1 MSENAT
7 VESAPK
13 LTLTKSLAMLE
24 DAQRLTPGGVG
35 GIRRPYNFVVGE
47 YPVFIER
54 GHGGHIVDVDGNE
67 YIDMLCAYGPII
79 LGYVEEE
86 INAAARAQMEKGFC
100 FSLVQ
105 PLQNELEERL
115 AEVMPCGEQ
124 TILVKTGS
132 DATNAAVRAM
142 RAYSG
147 RDKIARCGY
156 HGWGDWCVEHHG
168 GVPRAVSD
176 LTVEFAYG
184 DIAELERVFAEN
196 PGEIAGVI
204 VTPVGHPTALPIIPP
219 PDGYLQALVD
229 LCHASDVPVCFDEIR
244 TGFRCAMGGAS
255 ERYGVTP
262 DLTTVGKAM
271 ANGYSIAALVGR
283 REIMGVYVK
292 DAFLS
297 STYFPNSLEMAA
309 SMKCLEI
316 LEREQVQDAI
326 WERGTRF
333 LEKLGAIVDASGV
346 PVTKSGI
353 PPMPFL
359 TFDKADERYRER
371 RTEFYTQCI
380 RRGLFVQPYHHWYIC
395 YRHTEEDL
403 QRALEVVEE
412 SLAYVAQVYPYQK

>member
-1 MSENAT
+1 
-7 VESAPK
+7 
-13 LTLTKSLAMLE
+13 
-24 DAQRLTPGGVG
+24 
-35 GIRRPYNFVVGE
+35 
-47 YPVFIER
+47 
-54 GHGGHIVDVDGNE
+54 VDGNE
-67 YIDMLCAYGPII
+67 YIDFLCAYGPII
-79 LGYVEEE
+79 LGYVEDE
-86 INAAARAQMEKGFC
+86 INDAAKAQMDKGFC

-105 PLQNELEERL
+105 PLQNELEQRL
-115 AEVMPCGEQ
+115 ADIMPCGEQ

-142 RAYSG
+142 RAYTG

-168 GVPRAVSD
+168 GVPAAVTA
-176 LTVEFAYG
+176 LTVEFGYG

-196 PGEIAGVI
+196 PDEIAGVI
-204 VTPVGHPTALPIIPP
+204 ITPVGHPMAKPIMAP
-219 PDGYLQALVD
+219 PDGYLQAVVD
-229 LCHASDVPVCFDEIR
+229 LAHKHGAVVTFDEIR
-244 TGFRCAMGGAS
+244 TGFRVSMGGAS

-271 ANGYSIAALVGR
+271 ANGYSIAALVGK
-283 REIMGVYVK
+283 REVMGVYVK

-316 LEREQVQDAI
+316 LEREKVQDAI

-333 LEKLGAIVDASGV
+333 LDKLGALVEKSGV

-359 TFDKADERYRER
+359 TFDKVDEHYKER

-395 YRHTEEDL
+395 YRHTEADL
-403 QRALEVVEE
+403 QRALDVVEE
-412 SLAYVAQVYPYQK
+412 SLAFVAQQFPYEA

>member
-1 MSENAT
+1 MT
-7 VESAPK
+7 KPVESAPK
-13 LTLTKSLAMLE
+13 LNLLKSMSMLE

-47 YPVFIER
+47 YPVFIDH
-54 GHGGHIVDVDGNE
+54 GYGGHIVDVDGNE

-79 LGYVEEE
+79 LGYVEDE
-86 INAAARAQMEKGFC
+86 INDAAKAQMDKGFC

-105 PLQNELEERL
+105 PLQNELEQRL
-115 AEVMPCGEQ
+115 ADLMPCGEQ

-132 DATNAAVRAM
+132 DATNAAVRAS
-142 RAYSG
+142 RAYTG

-168 GVPRAVSD
+168 GVPQAVWA
-176 LTVEFAYG
+176 LTEEFEYG
-184 DIAELERVFAEN
+184 DIADLQRVFAEN

-204 VTPVGHPTALPIIPP
+204 ITPVGHPMAKPIIAPP
-219 PDGYLQALVD
+219 PGYLQAVVD
-229 LCHASDVPVCFDEIR
+229 LAHEHGAVVTFDEVR
-244 TGFRCAMGGAS
+244 TGFRVSMGGAS
-255 ERYGVTP
+255 ERYGVVP

-271 ANGYSIAALVGR
+271 ANGYAIAALVGA
-283 REIMGVYVK
+283 REVLSVYVK

-316 LEREQVQDAI
+316 LEREKVPEAI
-326 WERGTRF
+326 WERGTKF
-333 LEKLGAIVDASGV
+333 LARLGEIVDKSGV

-359 TFDKADERYRER
+359 TFDHADEHYQER

-395 YRHTEEDL
+395 YRHTEADL
-403 QRALEVVEE
+403 NRALEVVEE
-412 SLAYVAQVYPYQK
+412 SLAFVAEHYPYQK